1 MEFLKRI
8 YYSTKER
15 SKTPKKT
22 KLYDYKTDLSNK
34 VVRTNLIFTIL
45 LKE

>member
-15 SKTPKKT
+15 SKTSKKNEP
-22 KLYDYKTDLSNK
+22 YDYKTDLSNK
-34 VVRTNLIFTIL
+34 VVRTNLLFTIL